1 MGPWALI
8 RALFLK
14 GASLEDGIKAF
25 TVANKGITKSDGQRL
40 INMYRDVQKNTAK
53 VIEFPKDK
61 ITPFNK
67 PRPGEGI
74 AGIEQRAKKIEAL
87 NEKLKKFTVKPDF
100 YETMFGKSPKKPTV
114 VKDKTLLKDSPEAIA
129 KIKADNKAAIKRL
142 KDKKKTVEDFSE
154 DGDFD
159 PGGMASGGIAGQ
171 LHMNEGGRASFT
183 KGGKVSSGL
192 ANILGV

>member
-1 MGPWALI
+1 MLKALI
-8 RALFLK
+8 QLFIKQNGRNPNAVELLK
-14 GASLEDGIKAF
+14 LKFKA
-25 TVANKGITKSDGQRL
+25 ANQSGKG
-40 INMYRDVQKNTAK
+40 K

-114 VKDKTLLKDSPEAIA
+114 VKDKTL
-129 KIKADNKAAIKRL
+129 
-142 KDKKKTVEDFSE
+142 
-154 DGDFD
+154 
-159 PGGMASGGIAGQ
+159 
-171 LHMNEGGRASFT
+171 
-183 KGGKVSSGL
+183 
-192 ANILGV
+192 